1 MNTKYF
7 VFMVGIF
14 LVACSG
20 VTESPK
26 AVMTETEI
34 REWQAEALAFADRNL
49 GAWPDLDL
57 SMPEYAEDA
66 IFSGPSGG
74 FLLEGKPSISHF
86 FEWWTLGDSHVEV
99 EASRVFISVEGAAF
113 DDIWHDL
120 WPYWAEEP
128 PDHPPLKYLDLFQF
142 QDELVTSYILF
153 DLMENIELTNAG
165 CFPVDGCP
173 ELREIVDGYLA
184 AWSSRDVDQIAA
196 LYTDDAVFSDSLL
209 GMQAEGSD
217 AIAALAEQRFG
228 SIGDTPL
235 EEIDLYAQTN
245 GRYPPTEEKP
255 KDGRIVGAG
264 ISYQWNAFADG
275 KSNAV
280 KSVTTFDINQEG
292 LITRE
297 EVFHDPE
304 SLIAAGLAQ

>member
-120 WPYWAEEP
+120 WYSISW
-128 PDHPPLKYLDLFQF
+128 K
-142 QDELVTSYILF
+142 TSNSQ
-153 DLMENIELTNAG
+153 MPGA
-165 CFPVDGCP
+165 
-173 ELREIVDGYLA
+173 
-184 AWSSRDVDQIAA
+184 
-196 LYTDDAVFSDSLL
+196 SLWMVVL
-209 GMQAEGSD
+209 NCARSWTATWRPGRQGM
-217 AIAALAEQRFG
+217 
-228 SIGDTPL
+228 
-235 EEIDLYAQTN
+235 
-245 GRYPPTEEKP
+245 
-255 KDGRIVGAG
+255 
-264 ISYQWNAFADG
+264 
-275 KSNAV
+275 
-280 KSVTTFDINQEG
+280 
-292 LITRE
+292 
-297 EVFHDPE
+297 
-304 SLIAAGLAQ
+304 